1 MSQKL
6 GVTRERLPD
15 VTLSN
20 YAGSVDLLVLPRV
33 SSERGRGSKTAG
45 GAPLL
50 PNVVRVAAA
59 PPAPDVGS
67 FSPGLAE

>member
-1 MSQKL
+1 MNVS
-6 GVTRERLPD
+6 
-15 VTLSN
+15 LSN

-33 SSERGRGSKTAG
+33 SSECCRGSEPTG

-50 PNVVRVAAA
+50 PDVVGMAAA

-67 FSPGLAE
+67 LSPSLAE